1 MSSNNEYNPS
11 YRAQQKVIWLPDE
24 VWDSLTWGE
33 SEAQEFTEAAEGY
46 FSGGEEG
53 ESKPPPP
60 FHGDSIAGR
69 DSTDKIIVF
78 KLLLPNKSYHGQ
90 DEAPSW

>member
-33 SEAQEFTEAAEGY
+33 SEAQEFTDAAADY
-46 FSGGEEG
+46 FDDD
-53 ESKPPPP
+53 KPPP